1 MCIRDRS
8 QGTEVGLITSVT
20 EPFCGNCT
28 RARISADGR
37 FFTCLFSSK
46 GLDLLSPIRMGSSDE
61 EIASIIKS
69 HWEEREDRYSEI
81 RSEETESLE
90 RIEMS
95 YIGG

>member
-1 MCIRDRS
+1 
-8 QGTEVGLITSVT
+8 
-20 EPFCGNCT
+20 
-28 RARISADGR
+28 
-37 FFTCLFSSK
+37 
-46 GLDLLSPIRMGSSDE
+46 MGSSDE